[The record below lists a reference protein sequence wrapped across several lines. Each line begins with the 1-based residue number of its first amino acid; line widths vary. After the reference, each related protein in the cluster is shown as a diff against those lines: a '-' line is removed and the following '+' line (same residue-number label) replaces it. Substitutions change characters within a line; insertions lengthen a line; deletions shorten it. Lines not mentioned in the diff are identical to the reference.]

1 MPKATLKSLKHM
13 SKHIKKPIIF
23 YQTSRFRQ
31 TQQEDKYKI
40 NRPKLV
46 FYI

>member
-1 MPKATLKSLKHM
+1 MPKATLKSLKRM
-13 SKHIKKPIIF
+13 SKHIKKPTIF

-31 TQQEDKYKI
+31 THQEDEYKI
-40 NRPKLV
+40 NRPKLL

>member
-13 SKHIKKPIIF
+13 SKHIKKTTIF
-23 YQTSRFRQ
+23 YQTNRFIQ
-31 TQQEDKYKI
+31 THQEDKYKI